1 MRASRRWTV
10 LAVALFIATNALAGG
25 IGLGQTVNEWQ
36 IPADA
41 QARAIRALKALGPE
55 RGALKI
61 NFRVVEIIGASQA
74 VMASRVE
81 IMQTLKDLGAK
92 ETGTEIQIELSGDIL
107 FDFDKWDVRADAA
120 KTLKKVASLIQ
131 AYKSPKVTILGHT
144 DSKGDDSY
152 NQKLSERRAE
162 SVMTWLVK
170 NGGIEARILT
180 TAGYGET
187 KPVAPNTKPDGSD
200 DPAGRQKNRRVEIII
215 KKQ

>member
-1 MRASRRWTV
+1 MRVPRRWTV
-10 LAVALFIATNALAGG
+10 LAIALFTAANVAAGG
-25 IGLGQTVNEWQ
+25 IGLGQTADEWQ

-61 NFRVVEIIGASQA
+61 SSRVVEIIGSSRA
-74 VMASRVE
+74 VTASRIE
-81 IMQTLKDLGAK
+81 IMKTLKDLGAK
-92 ETGTEIQIELSGDIL
+92 ETGTGIQIELSGDIL
-107 FDFDKWDVRADAA
+107 FDFDKWDVRADAVE
-120 KTLKKVASLIQ
+120 TLKKVASLIQ

-170 NGGIEARILT
+170 NGGIDAKILT